1 MSEALAAWNGYVF
14 DRPRSGRLEH
24 QRVEHSRRLAHGQ
37 RDLGC
42 GERCALGDHARAAT
56 RRPFVVLYRSALH
69 QGTAPGYQH
78 HECQDCDRTPQ
89 ESYPR
94 NVVQGVHGARWFD
107 IGSARH
113 RRHPHHATSPLPPV
127 PEFPARQVV
136 GADVLPGLRWMLAPA
151 AVAGHRLA
159 SGLRLLLRLLPHLHG
174 RLACA
179 PRGEHANHRGRPGS
193 SSSGAARGRSTG
205 ASHVRRTPSRPFDVP
220 AYLDPHE
227 RATENASPR
236 TERGAPNPG
245 VRTRARRWSGESG
258 GSEGLASAT
267 TDNRPMSIESIA
279 HQPRVPQPPSPRGNR
294 R

>member
-14 DRPRSGRLEH
+14 DRPRSGRLAH

-56 RRPFVVLYRSALH
+56 RRSIR
-69 QGTAPGYQH
+69 
-78 HECQDCDRTPQ
+78 
-89 ESYPR
+89 
-94 NVVQGVHGARWFD
+94 
-107 IGSARH
+107 
-113 RRHPHHATSPLPPV
+113 LPP
-127 PEFPARQVV
+127 
-136 GADVLPGLRWMLAPA
+136 
-151 AVAGHRLA
+151 
-159 SGLRLLLRLLPHLHG
+159 
-174 RLACA
+174 
-179 PRGEHANHRGRPGS
+179 
-193 SSSGAARGRSTG
+193 
-205 ASHVRRTPSRPFDVP
+205 
-220 AYLDPHE
+220 YLDPHE
-227 RATENASPR
+227 RATENAARR

-245 VRTRARRWSGESG
+245 VRPRARRWSGESG

>member
-14 DRPRSGRLEH
+14 DRPRSPRWEGVYPGPEMAL
-24 QRVEHSRRLAHGQ
+24 RRL
-37 RDLGC
+37 LW
-42 GERCALGDHARAAT
+42 ARLLSQVDKRPSNLAAY
-56 RRPFVVLYRSALH
+56 PALH
-69 QGTAPGYQH
+69 QGTAPGDQH
-78 HECQDCDRTPQ
+78 HERQDCQTTPQ
-89 ESYPR
+89 ESPQR
-94 NVVQGVHGARWFD
+94 DAVQAARWFD

-113 RRHPHHATSPLPPV
+113 RRHPHHAT
-127 PEFPARQVV
+127 R
-136 GADVLPGLRWMLAPA
+136 R
-151 AVAGHRLA
+151 R
-159 SGLRLLLRLLPHLHG
+159 
-174 RLACA
+174 
-179 PRGEHANHRGRPGS
+179 PRSFRP
-193 SSSGAARGRSTG
+193 
-205 ASHVRRTPSRPFDVP
+205 TP
-220 AYLDPHE
+220 YLDPHE

>member
-1 MSEALAAWNGYVF
+1 M
-14 DRPRSGRLEH
+14 
-24 QRVEHSRRLAHGQ
+24 
-37 RDLGC
+37 
-42 GERCALGDHARAAT
+42 
-56 RRPFVVLYRSALH
+56 LYRSALH
-69 QGTAPGYQH
+69 QGTAPGDQH
-78 HECQDCDRTPQ
+78 HERQDCQTTPQ
-89 ESYPR
+89 ESSQR
-94 NVVQGVHGARWFD
+94 HAVQSARWFD